1 MFWPYQE
8 SVGEDNYPTFMAGQ
22 QTKRPNVRGNF
33 KQKLNNYIGCFFQRE
48 NAVTFCLE
56 L

>member
-8 SVGEDNYPTFMAGQ
+8 SVGEDNYPTFMVGQ

-33 KQKLNNYIGCFFQRE
+33 KQKLNNYIGCFFERE
-48 NAVTFCLE
+48 NAITFCLE